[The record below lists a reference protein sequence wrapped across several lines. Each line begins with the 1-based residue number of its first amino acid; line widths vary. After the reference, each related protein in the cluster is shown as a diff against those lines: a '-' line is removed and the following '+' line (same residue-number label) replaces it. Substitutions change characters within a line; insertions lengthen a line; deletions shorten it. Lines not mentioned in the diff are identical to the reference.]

1 MLLFGS
7 RWSGRGKEIQEGNF
21 LFKAGGRQGQLGSAS
36 FISIDYRMKSS
47 IFRDFPILTSTGRKG
62 RDSRSWATPTGL

>member
-47 IFRDFPILTSTGRKG
+47 IFRDFPILTSTGSNDLLG
-62 RDSRSWATPTGL
+62 DFIFFTSY